1 MCLSSYST
9 QLTRTDDTSA
19 RHEAGNVELRH
30 GLITEDFEFF
40 SRKMLISKQ
49 DLKYMIGN
57 DDNQE
62 EVTFKVADR
71 RKFNSDGSLREGV
84 TLEPAKVE
92 PKAETKLAPKTD
104 PTESESVSMDSDPG
118 FDAETSNEEG
128 GDDEIPGAQDP
139 ASFVNFL
146 STLATNAAAALGAVP
161 HPATGQRSLDLESGK
176 YWLDILGM
184 LRDKTKGN
192 LHPQESRL
200 LEGLLGD
207 LRMQYVHLVKATEE
221 KLKAQAAQQFSG
233 ADILGKK

>member
-1 MCLSSYST
+1 
-9 QLTRTDDTSA
+9 
-19 RHEAGNVELRH
+19 
-30 GLITEDFEFF
+30 
-40 SRKMLISKQ
+40 
-49 DLKYMIGN
+49 MIGH
-57 DDNQE
+57 DDENE
-62 EVTFKVADR
+62 EVHYKVADK
-71 RKFNSDGSLREGV
+71 RKFNADGSLREGV
-84 TLEPAKVE
+84 TLDAAPAK
-92 PKAETKLAPKTD
+92 PAAAAEDKPAAAPAPAAPQPAPVHETHLG
-104 PTESESVSMDSDPG
+104 PMDEEAE
-118 FDAETSNEEG
+118 FADA
-128 GDDEIPGAQDP
+128 DDGEIPGAQDP

-221 KLKAQAAQQFSG
+221 KLKAQAAQKFSG